1 MQKYKVHKVKRAWI
15 GGMVADRSVFIIDI
29 ELEYKVGLLDN
40 I

>member
-1 MQKYKVHKVKRAWI
+1 
-15 GGMVADRSVFIIDI
+15 MVADRSVFIIDI